1 LKIDQSAG
9 APILNVFGGK
19 ITTYR
24 KLAESALEKIAA
36 FLPATGQNWTAG
48 VPLPGGD
55 FPVDGVAA
63 LNDRLMAEFPFLSG
77 RWAARLVKAY
87 GVEAFDVLGEAKT
100 KADLG
105 QDFGADLTERE
116 ASWLVE
122 KEFARS
128 AEDIVWR
135 RSKLGLRL
143 TKQEIDRLDTWLDA
157 SLADAVAMPSVP
169 TAV

>member
-1 LKIDQSAG
+1 ML
-9 APILNVFGGK
+9 
-19 ITTYR
+19 
-24 KLAESALEKIAA
+24 
-36 FLPATGQNWTAG
+36 
-48 VPLPGGD
+48 GD
-55 FPVDGVAA
+55 
-63 LNDRLMAEFPFLSG
+63 
-77 RWAARLVKAY
+77 
-87 GVEAFDVLGEAKT
+87 AKT

-116 ASWLVE
+116 ASWLIK